1 MSTRTVDVGDG
12 HIVTHLDEPAPLHP
26 ERAACD
32 MVTHKLVT
40 TTPATGTT
48 DCECGHV
55 KLRGLHTHIYQFSV
69 YEASHGSEVGKRI
82 GYERYIAEWSV
93 CDCHPA
99 AEVTA

>member
-1 MSTRTVDVGDG
+1 MSARTVDVGDG
-12 HIVTHLDEPAPLHP
+12 HIVTHLDEPAHLHP

-32 MVTHKLVT
+32 MVTHTLVT

-55 KLRGLHTHIYQFSV
+55 KLRGLHTHIYQCSV
-69 YEASHGSEVGKRI
+69 YEASRGGEVGRRI
-82 GYERYIAEWSV
+82 GYERNIAECSV
-93 CDCHPA
+93 CDCHPD

>member
-1 MSTRTVDVGDG
+1 MSARTVDVGDG

-32 MVTHKLVT
+32 MVTHTLVT
-40 TTPATGTT
+40 TTPATATT

-69 YEASHGSEVGKRI
+69 YEASLGSEVGKRI

-93 CDCHPA
+93 CDCHPN

>member
-1 MSTRTVDVGDG
+1 MSARTVDVGDG
-12 HIVTHLDEPAPLHP
+12 HFVTHLDEPAPLHP

-32 MVTHKLVT
+32 MVTHTLVT

-82 GYERYIAEWSV
+82 GYERYIAEGSV

>member
-32 MVTHKLVT
+32 MVTHTLVT

-55 KLRGLHTHIYQFSV
+55 KLRGLHTHIYQFCV

>member
-1 MSTRTVDVGDG
+1 MSARTVDVGDG

-32 MVTHKLVT
+32 MVTHTLVT

-82 GYERYIAEWSV
+82 RYERYIADYSV

>member
-1 MSTRTVDVGDG
+1 MSARTVDVGDG

-32 MVTHKLVT
+32 MVTHTLVT

-69 YEASHGSEVGKRI
+69 YEASHVSEVGKRI

>member
-32 MVTHKLVT
+32 MVTHTLVT

-55 KLRGLHTHIYQFSV
+55 KLRGLHTRIYQFSV

>member
-1 MSTRTVDVGDG
+1 MNTRTVDVGDG

-32 MVTHKLVT
+32 MVTHTLVT

>member
-40 TTPATGTT
+40 TTPATATT

-55 KLRGLHTHIYQFSV
+55 NLRGLHTHIYQFSV

-93 CDCHPA
+93 CDCHPN

>member
-1 MSTRTVDVGDG
+1 MSARTVDVGDG

-32 MVTHKLVT
+32 MVTHTLVT

-55 KLRGLHTHIYQFSV
+55 KLRGLHTHIYQFCV

>member
-1 MSTRTVDVGDG
+1 MSARTVDVGDG

-32 MVTHKLVT
+32 MVTHTLVT

-93 CDCHPA
+93 CDCHPD

>member
-12 HIVTHLDEPAPLHP
+12 HVVTHLDEPAPLHP

-32 MVTHKLVT
+32 MVTHTLVT

-55 KLRGLHTHIYQFSV
+55 KLRGLHTHIYQFCV